1 MQFTD
6 ADKKY
11 FEDVHKEVFQ
21 FQGDNSIDYYLL
33 TTSLTSGDPYT
44 EEKTKTYGEAKSLFG
59 KVLHYPKITQ
69 VSGIGA
75 THKVII
81 MFRIPYYSIK
91 LNELHEISN
100 KELIK
105 GKIIYASK
113 TYRITNIT
121 KVAFVQDIPTFYMFE
136 CRDVK

>member
-6 ADKKY
+6 ADKQY

-21 FQGDNSIDYYLL
+21 FQGDNCINYYPF
-33 TTSLTSGDPYT
+33 TTSLTSGNPYT
-44 EEKTKTYGEAKSLFG
+44 EEKVKTYGVAKSLFG
-59 KVLHYPKITQ
+59 KALHYPKITQ
-69 VSGIGA
+69 LSGVGV

-81 MFRIPYYSIK
+81 LFRIPYYSVK
-91 LNELHEISN
+91 LNELHEVSIP
-100 KELIK
+100 ELIK
-105 GKIIYASK
+105 GKITYASK
-113 TYRITNIT
+113 TYRIVNIL